1 MSHARTGECK
11 DADITSALGV
21 GQSTVERIRKRCV
34 EEGVESALNRKKQ
47 LRRRQKRLDGEGE
60 SRLIAMACGEPPE
73 GRASWTLK
81 LLADQLVECEI
92 VGTIST
98 ETVRQA
104 LKKNELKPWL
114 KQSWCLPPGQS
125 AEFVCAMEDVL
136 EVYQRPYDGNEVLVC
151 MDETSKQ
158 QVKETRVPRPA
169 APGLSAAYDYEYERN
184 GVSSLFMLFAPL
196 DGWRRVEVRE
206 RRTKVDWA
214 HVIKKLVDEDY
225 PDRDRIVLVM
235 DNLNTHKLSSLY
247 EAFEPAEA
255 RRIAERL
262 EIHYTPKH
270 GSWLNMA
277 EIEIGVLARQCLD
290 RRIANQDILRGEVN
304 AWQNQRNRDVIR
316 VDWRFTTEDARIKL
330 KSLYPSI
337 QKRLTTRP
345 HAQIPHLRLLGWLL
359 WAYSRCGV
367 STGVLIGLCAASLRG
382 LATVSR
388 QLWSLSG

>member
-1 MSHARTGECK
+1 
-11 DADITSALGV
+11 
-21 GQSTVERIRKRCV
+21 
-34 EEGVESALNRKKQ
+34 
-47 LRRRQKRLDGEGE
+47 
-60 SRLIAMACGEPPE
+60 
-73 GRASWTLK
+73 
-81 LLADQLVECEI
+81 
-92 VGTIST
+92 
-98 ETVRQA
+98 
-104 LKKNELKPWL
+104 
-114 KQSWCLPPGQS
+114 
-125 AEFVCAMEDVL
+125 MEDVL
-136 EVYQRPYDGNEVLVC
+136 EVYQRPNDGNEVLVC

-337 QKRLTTRP
+337 QTRF
-345 HAQIPHLRLLGWLL
+345 L
-359 WAYSRCGV
+359 
-367 STGVLIGLCAASLRG
+367 
-382 LATVSR
+382 
-388 QLWSLSG
+388 